1 MFEVVEE
8 EEEEEEGGIGST
20 ETIFEIPERSDYKNG
35 RRERESKFQRDE
47 KFINGE
53 FCSDTITR
61 IASQMKEE

>member
-8 EEEEEEGGIGST
+8 EEEEEEGST
-20 ETIFEIPERSDYKNG
+20 ETIFEIPERSDYENG

-61 IASQMKEE
+61 IASQKEEE